1 MDAETFI
8 QTIAPLMKAQG
19 FKKSNATWRRSG
31 PESIAVFNVQT
42 SPWGGGV
49 YYVNVGIYFP
59 DLGSLLAPT
68 ENKCHVQ
75 RRLDVEAPS
84 LVVAK
89 AIDWFRERARLSD
102 AARLAEADAKQG
114 LVFKEV
120 KSAR

>member
-1 MDAETFI
+1 MDAESFV
-8 QTIAPLMKAQG
+8 QAIAPLMKAQG
-19 FKKSNATWRRSG
+19 FKKSNATWRRSDS
-31 PESIAVFNVQT
+31 ESIAVLNVQK

-49 YYVNVGIYFP
+49 YYVNLGVYFP
-59 DLGSLLAPT
+59 DLGPLLAPT

-75 RRLDVEAPS
+75 RRLDVETPS

-102 AARLAEADAKQG
+102 AARLAEADAKKG

-120 KSAR
+120 RCA